1 MINKTKHFLK
11 KESMRLLVPLCILC
25 LWLTIAMGCS
35 EDIDESNLY
44 TFTNVTIEEYI
55 QKHKGT
61 FGLFDSI
68 VKKGGYFGL
77 LSAYGKY
84 TCFLPTN
91 NAVTEYLKE
100 KYNDSDAKVL
110 HNGMTAPSV
119 EGMPD
124 SLAQDFVQNH
134 LIVSKY
140 LTTEMED
147 GAILNMKGRY
157 LTTNFS
163 VDSTTQSTQ
172 IYINA
177 SSKITEKDV
186 EVENGVIQVINK
198 AISPSNAQLPD
209 LIASKT
215 NLKIFSEAL
224 QMTGL
229 ADSLKMLKKDCGT
242 LTATYNGNYVPTKCS
257 VAYTAFV
264 ETDDVLNA
272 AGIHSVEDL
281 IAYANEQYK
290 NAADWYNGVGTVS
303 TGNDYTDRNNALNMF
318 MAYHLIKY
326 RIYFSNLVWSF
337 NELSGRPL
345 YEYYETMLPNT
356 LFKVTRASGNYFIN
370 RYETNSCLNTTHDL
384 VDAGILISNVP
395 STVTNSA
402 LNGVFHYINEP
413 LVYNSTVPD
422 KVLNERIRMDVCS
435 MLPEMMN
442 NGYRGLSAS
451 GVSALGGGHS
461 TILFPIGYF
470 DNLKVNN
477 GESTHITYVP
487 RDLYYSDYQGDEFLC
502 TGAYDFSLRLPAVP
516 PGTYEIRLGY
526 APNNWRGMLQFYLDN
541 NPTGIPLDMR
551 KWGTDA
557 SIGWTDPSLE
567 DDGGVA
573 TDKAMRNRGYMR
585 APYYFYNSFTPS
597 GCRFYQG
604 ALRRIIVT
612 AVLDQTPH
620 WIRFKTVI
628 PDQTGTQF
636 ELDYFELVPSSVY
649 KNPNYSE
656 DIF

>member
-413 LVYNSTVPD
+413 LVYNST
-422 KVLNERIRMDVCS
+422 
-435 MLPEMMN
+435 
-442 NGYRGLSAS
+442 
-451 GVSALGGGHS
+451 
-461 TILFPIGYF
+461 
-470 DNLKVNN
+470 
-477 GESTHITYVP
+477 
-487 RDLYYSDYQGDEFLC
+487 
-502 TGAYDFSLRLPAVP
+502 GAR
-516 PGTYEIRLGY
+516 
-526 APNNWRGMLQFYLDN
+526 
-541 NPTGIPLDMR
+541 
-551 KWGTDA
+551 
-557 SIGWTDPSLE
+557 
-567 DDGGVA
+567 
-573 TDKAMRNRGYMR
+573 
-585 APYYFYNSFTPS
+585 
-597 GCRFYQG
+597 
-604 ALRRIIVT
+604 
-612 AVLDQTPH
+612 
-620 WIRFKTVI
+620 
-628 PDQTGTQF
+628 
-636 ELDYFELVPSSVY
+636 
-649 KNPNYSE
+649 
-656 DIF
+656 